1 MPVNRKLQTFIDS
14 SCFNNL
20 NISLTNQAHTCTKD
34 KNTPVISK
42 CCCCSIGGKDLWLV
56 PRPLYLGLL
65 PSHNLLHPIL
75 DLHRLAFQ
83 ANGFATTE
91 RPSLRPRFRLVRD
104 EREAATEDT
113 TLQTKLL
120 RRCRK
125 QLEILK
131 AAPNAVT
138 SVENMLVQSIVCQEI
153 RN

>member
-1 MPVNRKLQTFIDS
+1 MT
-14 SCFNNL
+14 
-20 NISLTNQAHTCTKD
+20 
-34 KNTPVISK
+34 
-42 CCCCSIGGKDLWLV
+42 
-56 PRPLYLGLL
+56 
-65 PSHNLLHPIL
+65 
-75 DLHRLAFQ
+75 
-83 ANGFATTE
+83 ATTTTE
-91 RPSLRPRFRLVRD
+91 Q
-104 EREAATEDT
+104 REMPAAPEMPQRRTATEDT